1 MRRRWRWLICS
12 RRGKSL
18 PNHIGC
24 EQVLMNVCRDEAMMQ
39 SRRLQAEYLK
49 EREKVQ
55 QLMLQ
60 PDTF

>member
-1 MRRRWRWLICS
+1 MI
-12 RRGKSL
+12 
-18 PNHIGC
+18 
-24 EQVLMNVCRDEAMMQ
+24 VCRDEAMMQ
-39 SRRLQAEYLK
+39 SRRLQAEYLR